1 MGEEESNH
9 FSLSEVHSPYVETES
24 SPFSQGGEPLGE
36 VVMERRRG
44 GRGVVVNLRNIFM

>member
-1 MGEEESNH
+1 M
-9 FSLSEVHSPYVETES
+9 SEVHSPYVETES

-36 VVMERRRG
+36 VVMERRRRRRG